1 MTKETKNPN
10 DLMYLN
16 LNYLGQMTK
25 LTELRLK
32 GLTGIKLTALPSFE
46 NLIHLNR
53 FVSFVIINCISTIKI
68 FEERKLSYLILL
80 FL

>member
-1 MTKETKNPN
+1 MKETKNPK

-32 GLTGIKLTALPSFE
+32 GLTGIKLTTLPSFE
-46 NLIHLNR
+46 NLINLNI
-53 FVSFVIINCISTIKI
+53 FVSLVIINYI
-68 FEERKLSYLILL
+68 YN
-80 FL
+80 

>member
-1 MTKETKNPN
+1 MINFIFRNPNSMKQIKNLN

-16 LNYLGQMTK
+16 LNYLGQMEK

-46 NLIHLNR
+46 NLINLNR
-53 FVSFVIINCISTIKI
+53 FVS
-68 FEERKLSYLILL
+68 YL
-80 FL
+80 

>member
-1 MTKETKNPN
+1 MKQIKNLN

-16 LNYLGQMTK
+16 LNYLGQMEK

-46 NLIHLNR
+46 NLINLNR
-53 FVSFVIINCISTIKI
+53 FVS
-68 FEERKLSYLILL
+68 YL
-80 FL
+80 